1 MTEPNILVERHY
13 IPLSVYMQLYSNN
26 THASTA
32 SIASTASTA
41 PTAPNSYRQTHS
53 NTNTNTN
60 NGPSTSFNNNRNSY
74 LNILNNGQRISND
87 NDEPVNTIRATR
99 RTTVTIPANT
109 TDPDIENTVTAT
121 NTTTTNARA
130 IPGSAAANSRIRIET
145 MASGDENDVNLFNA
159 LFAALINP
167 SRLDGVNNN
176 GANQRSNGL
185 TTEQIAD
192 NSTVMRYDSNAS
204 AANSENQPSSTI
216 CSICTLEYEPQQ
228 QVRSLDTCDHCFH
241 TGCIDRWLA
250 DHNTCPL
257 CRAQVIPASSQ
268 RTRTSGARIDLNGI
282 D

>member
-13 IPLSVYMQLYSNN
+13 IPLSVYTQLYFNN
-26 THASTA
+26 TS
-32 SIASTASTA
+32 
-41 PTAPNSYRQTHS
+41 APNAPSAPNASNAPNNFGQTYS
-53 NTNTNTN
+53 NTNTGPSTSHS
-60 NGPSTSFNNNRNSY
+60 PSTSFNNRNRY
-74 LNILNNGQRISND
+74 LNISNNGQRISTGN
-87 NDEPVNTIRATR
+87 NEPVNTIRATR
-99 RTTVTIPANT
+99 RTNVTFPINT
-109 TDPDIENTVTAT
+109 TGPDIENTTTANA
-121 NTTTTNARA
+121 NTRTT
-130 IPGSAAANSRIRIET
+130 PGSAATNSRIRIET
-145 MASGDENDVNLFNA
+145 MALGDENDVNLFNA

-185 TTEQIAD
+185 TTEQITD
-192 NSTVMRYDSNAS
+192 NSTIMSYDSNAS

-216 CSICTLEYEPQQ
+216 CSICTLEYESQQ

-257 CRAQVIPASSQ
+257 CRAQVIPATPQ